1 MKKILLFLALIC
13 SMGAFA
19 QTQRYYCE
27 VNGIVKEL
35 SSALKIGFDFGRN
48 PVYPAWERL
57 KGEPRIVDENG
68 YEIKDMIDAGNY
80 LSSKG
85 WTLQQAY
92 FSAILR
98 VYHWVFYKDAE
109 SPEKA
114 VEGIMTV
121 DEYNEMKKQRQKA
134 NTGKE

>member
-19 QTQRYYCE
+19 QTQRYYCKVIDYE
-27 VNGIVKEL
+27 GLE
-35 SSALKIGFDFGRN
+35 FDFGRN

-57 KGEPRIVDENG
+57 KGEPRLVDEKG
-68 YEIKDMIDAGNY
+68 YEIKNMIDAGNF
-80 LSSKG
+80 LSRMG
-85 WTLQQAY
+85 WTLQNTPQAY
-92 FSAILR
+92 I
-98 VYHWVFYKDAE
+98 WIFYKDAD

-121 DEYNEMKKQRQKA
+121 DEYNEMMKKRQKT
-134 NTGKE
+134 NTGKK